1 MKPFLERNPSLVVA
15 ATYRRDV
22 VASLERVWE
31 NVFDWEHLPWLH
43 ATTFRAIERL
53 AEDRFGWR
61 ARVHLARGGEAEI
74 ELVADRTSGR
84 YVVRTLAGIGT
95 GTEIWTQLGTQAE
108 VTVAVAIEFCVRPVP
123 SAAREAIGR
132 GYVEM
137 YARLWDE
144 DEGMI
149 RRRETALVRRREPKR
164 RGDAAQVE
172 VSLGTEAE
180 LRARL
185 PVEFELGQ
193 ECFQLVD
200 VAGELVARAS
210 ECPHRLGPLAP
221 CPDSKDTL
229 VCSWHGYRFDTNDGR
244 ELAGRKLRL
253 ACAPRLSR
261 DSATGRITARLSTH
275 ISTRISSPAEPP
287 LRADLERDEER

>member
-1 MKPFLERNPSLVVA
+1 MTPSLARNPSLLVA
-15 ATYRRDV
+15 ASYRRDV

-61 ARVHLARGGEAEI
+61 ARVNLARGGDAEI

-84 YVVRTLAGIGT
+84 YVARTLAGIGT
-95 GTEIWTQLGTQAE
+95 GTEIWTQLETQANG
-108 VTVAVAIEFCVRPVP
+108 TVAVAIEFCVRPVS
-123 SAAREAIGR
+123 SAARETIGR

-149 RRRETALVRRREPKR
+149 RRRETALLRRREPGK
-164 RGDAAQVE
+164 RGDAAQAE

-229 VCSWHGYRFDTNDGR
+229 VCPWHGYRFDTNDGR

-253 ACAPRLSR
+253 ARAPRLSR
-261 DSATGRITARLSTH
+261 DSATGCITARLSTH
-275 ISTRISSPAEPP
+275 ISSQVEPSFH
-287 LRADLERDEER
+287 ADLERDEER